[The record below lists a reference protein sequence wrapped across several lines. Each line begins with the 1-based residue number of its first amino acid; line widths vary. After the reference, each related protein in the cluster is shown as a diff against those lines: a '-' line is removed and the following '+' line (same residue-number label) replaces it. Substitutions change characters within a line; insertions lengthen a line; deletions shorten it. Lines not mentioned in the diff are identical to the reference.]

1 MCMTIEQAAARQA
14 EQANAATALE
24 QALAKQP
31 HLTAG
36 LELLGEGHLGDVRVE
51 FYGKV
56 HYFGRGFGSGVS
68 VDLEEIA
75 LAGTTVSMSTLV
87 GVARWKKIEDELQH
101 RIESAQ

>member
-31 HLTAG
+31 QLTAG
-36 LELLGEGHLGDVRVE
+36 LDLLGEGHLGDVRVE

-56 HYFGRGFGSGVS
+56 HRFGREID

>member
-1 MCMTIEQAAARQA
+1 MTIEQAAARQA

-31 HLTAG
+31 QITPSVDK
-36 LELLGEGHLGDVRVE
+36 LGEGFLGDVSVE

-56 HYFGRGFGSGVS
+56 HHFGREIE

-75 LAGTTVSMSTLV
+75 LAGTTVSMSTTVNLKQWL
-87 GVARWKKIEDELQH
+87 AIERDLKA
-101 RIESAQ
+101 RIESEQ

>member
-1 MCMTIEQAAARQA
+1 MTIEQAAARQA

-31 HLTAG
+31 QLTAG

-51 FYGKV
+51 FYGMV
-56 HYFGRGFGSGVS
+56 HHFGSEID

-75 LAGTTVSMSTLV
+75 LAGTQVSLISMVSVKQWL
-87 GVARWKKIEDELQH
+87 AIERDLKA

>member
-14 EQANAATALE
+14 EQSNAATALE
-24 QALAKQP
+24 QALAQQP
-31 HLTAG
+31 QITPG

-56 HYFGRGFGSGVS
+56 HHFGREID

-75 LAGTTVSMSTLV
+75 LAGTAVSLSTTVNLKHWL
-87 GVARWKKIEDELQH
+87 AIERDLKA